1 METILIFALC
11 FIGIMIICICTC
23 NAEAKYSDKYEN
35 FSDDTTS
42 VGSSSVETDVMTDCP
57 SESSQV

>member
-23 NAEAKYSDKYEN
+23 NAQAKYSDKYETS
-35 FSDDTTS
+35 SDDTSS
-42 VGSSSVETDVMTDCP
+42 VGSSSVETYIMTDCA